1 MAVCRLAFNV
11 MIPTLTTQRLIL
23 RGLEQSDLPTFVE
36 FFADGDGS
44 YFYGG
49 PKSIEESREDLMAFR
64 DHWMEKGY
72 GVWAIEQKSDGK
84 MVGICGFNWPTGWL
98 RRELTWWLL
107 PSAQGQG
114 FATEASQAAIEHAHR
129 EYKWDLVETHM
140 KDKNES
146 ARRLV
151 ERLGGKVIDRLEFP
165 DGFTRNIYAFQKP
178 DESA

>member
-1 MAVCRLAFNV
+1 
-11 MIPTLTTQRLIL
+11 MIPTLSTQRLIL
-23 RGLEQSDLPTFVE
+23 RALEETDLPTFVE
-36 FFADGDGS
+36 FYADGDGS
-44 YFYGG
+44 LFYGG
-49 PKSIEESREDLMAFR
+49 PKTAEEARDELVKGR
-64 DHWMEKGY
+64 DHWAEKGY

-84 MVGICGFNWPTGWL
+84 MVGVCGFQWPTGWL

-114 FATEASQAAIEHAHR
+114 FATEASRAAIEHAYR

-140 KDKNES
+140 KDENEA

-165 DGFTRNIYAFQKP
+165 DGIARNIFAFPKP
-178 DESA
+178 DEKA

>member
-1 MAVCRLAFNV
+1 MK
-11 MIPTLTTQRLIL
+11 IPTLITQRLIL
-23 RGLEQSDLPTFVE
+23 RAPEELDLPTFIE
-36 FFADGDGS
+36 FYADGDGS

-49 PKSIEESREDLMAFR
+49 PKSVEGARDDLASIR
-64 DHWMEKGY
+64 DHWTEKGY
-72 GVWAIEQKSDGK
+72 GVWAIEQKLDGK
-84 MVGICGFNWPTGWL
+84 MVGVCGFQWPTGWL

-114 FATEASQAAIEHAHR
+114 FATEASLASIDHAHR

-140 KDKNES
+140 KDANKP

-165 DGFTRNIYAFQKP
+165 DGFTRNIFAFPHP
-178 DESA
+178 DEKA